1 MIAEGTSI
9 SIVLPVYNEEDNIEP
24 LTEKIVESLAPLNN
38 PLEIVFID
46 DGSTDRSVERM
57 RAMRARFP
65 ELTVRI
71 VQLDRNY
78 GLSTAMTAGFEA
90 AKGEVIVTL
99 DADLQNDP
107 ADIPKLLEKLP
118 EYDAALG
125 WRVNRQD
132 PFLKRISSKIANF
145 FRKKALNDPIHDTG
159 CSLKAYKAVYV
170 KRLKMF
176 KGMHRFLGVLLT
188 MEGAM
193 ITEVPVSHH
202 PRRFGKSKYGF
213 WNRLV
218 SPFLDLLAVR
228 WMKKRVI
235 RYRAKEIT

>member
-1 MIAEGTSI
+1 MISDGTSI

-24 LTEKIVESLAPLNN
+24 LTRKIIESLSPLPN
-38 PLEIVFID
+38 PVEIVFID
-46 DGSTDRSVERM
+46 DGSTDQSVARM
-57 RAMRARFP
+57 EAMRDQSP
-65 ELTVRI
+65 VPIRI
-71 VQLDRNY
+71 IQLDRNY
-78 GLSTAMTAGFEA
+78 GLSTAMTAGFKA
-90 AKGEVIVTL
+90 ATGDVIVTL

-107 ADIPKLLEKLP
+107 ADIPKLLEQLP
-118 EYDAALG
+118 KYDAALG
-125 WRVNRQD
+125 WRVDRQD
-132 PFLKRISSKIANF
+132 PFIKKISSKIANF
-145 FRKKALNDPIHDTG
+145 LRKKALNDPIHDTG
-159 CSLKAYKAVYV
+159 CSLKAYKATYV
-170 KRLKMF
+170 KRIKMF

-228 WMKKRVI
+228 WMKKRAI
-235 RYRAKEIT
+235 RYHAKEIK

>member
-1 MIAEGTSI
+1 MISEETSI
-9 SIVLPVYNEEDNIEP
+9 SVVLPVYNEEDNIEP
-24 LTEKIVESLAPLNN
+24 LTEQIVRALSPFDN
-38 PLEIVFID
+38 PVEIVFID

-57 RAMRARFP
+57 EAMRERFG
-65 ELTVRI
+65 EIEIRI

-125 WRVNRQD
+125 WRVDRRD
-132 PFLKRISSKIANF
+132 PFVKRVSSKIANF

-159 CSLKAYKAVYV
+159 CSLKAYKAQYV
-170 KRLKMF
+170 KRIKMF
-176 KGMHRFLGVLLT
+176 KGMHRFLGVLLA

-213 WNRLV
+213 WNRLI

-228 WMKKRVI
+228 WMKKRAI
-235 RYRAKEIT
+235 RYHAKEIT

>member
-1 MIAEGTSI
+1 MISKETLVSI
-9 SIVLPVYNEEDNIEP
+9 ILPVYNEEENIEP
-24 LTEKIVESLAPLNN
+24 LTEQVVRCLDSLEN
-38 PLEIVFID
+38 PAEIIFVD
-46 DGSTDRSVERM
+46 DGSTDTSLEKM
-57 RAMRARFP
+57 KAMRTEFSTRVF
-65 ELTVRI
+65 RI

-90 AKGEVIVTL
+90 AKGEVIITL

-132 PFLKRISSKIANF
+132 PFLKRVSSKIANF
-145 FRKKALNDPIHDTG
+145 LRKKVLNDPIHDTG
-159 CSLKAYKAVYV
+159 CSLKAYKATYV
-170 KRLKMF
+170 RRIKMF
-176 KGMHRFLGVLLT
+176 KGMHRFLGVLIA
-188 MEGAM
+188 MEGGT

-202 PRRFGKSKYGF
+202 PRKYGQSKYGF

-228 WMKKRVI
+228 WMKKRTI
-235 RYRAKEIT
+235 RYKAKEIA

>member
-1 MIAEGTSI
+1 MISEGTFI
-9 SIVLPVYNEEDNIEP
+9 SIVLPVFNEEENIEP
-24 LTEKIVESLAPLNN
+24 LTERIAETLSALRN
-38 PLEIVFID
+38 PREVVFID
-46 DGSTDRSVERM
+46 DGSTDRSVARM
-57 RAMRARFP
+57 TAMRDKFP
-65 ELTVRI
+65 ELAIRI
-71 VQLDRNY
+71 VQLDGNY

-90 AKGEVIVTL
+90 AKGEVVVTL

-125 WRVNRQD
+125 WRVNRRD

-145 FRKKALNDPIHDTG
+145 FRKKALDDPIHDTG
-159 CSLKAYKAVYV
+159 CSLKAYKAAYV
-170 KRLKMF
+170 KRIKMF
-176 KGMHRFLGVLLT
+176 KGMHRFLGVLLA
-188 MEGAM
+188 MEGAR

-202 PRRFGKSKYGF
+202 PRKYGKSKYGF

-228 WMKKRVI
+228 WMKKRAI
-235 RYRAKEIT
+235 RYRAKEFK

>member
-1 MIAEGTSI
+1 MISEGTSI

-24 LTEKIVESLAPLNN
+24 LTRKIIESLSPLPN
-38 PLEIVFID
+38 PMEIVFID
-46 DGSTDRSVERM
+46 DGSTDQSVARM
-57 RAMRARFP
+57 EAMRNQSP
-65 ELTVRI
+65 VPIRI
-71 VQLDRNY
+71 IQLDRNY

-90 AKGEVIVTL
+90 AAGEVIVTL

-107 ADIPKLLEKLP
+107 ADIPKLLEQLP
-118 EYDAALG
+118 KYDAALG
-125 WRVNRQD
+125 WRVDRQD
-132 PFLKRISSKIANF
+132 PFIKRISSKIANF
-145 FRKKALNDPIHDTG
+145 LRKKALNDPIHDTG
-159 CSLKAYKAVYV
+159 CSLKAYKATYV
-170 KRLKMF
+170 KRIKMF

-228 WMKKRVI
+228 WMKKRAI
-235 RYRAKEIT
+235 RYHAKEIK

>member
-1 MIAEGTSI
+1 MSEETSI
-9 SIVLPVYNEEDNIEP
+9 SVVLPVYNEEDNIEP
-24 LTEKIVESLAPLNN
+24 LTEQIVRALSPFDN
-38 PLEIVFID
+38 PVEIVFID

-57 RAMRARFP
+57 EAMRERFG
-65 ELTVRI
+65 EIEIRI

-125 WRVNRQD
+125 WRVDRRD
-132 PFLKRISSKIANF
+132 PFVKRVSSKIANF

-159 CSLKAYKAVYV
+159 CSLKAYKAQYV
-170 KRLKMF
+170 KRIKMF
-176 KGMHRFLGVLLT
+176 KGMHRFLGVLLA

-213 WNRLV
+213 WNRLI

-228 WMKKRVI
+228 WMKKRAI
-235 RYRAKEIT
+235 RYHAKEIT